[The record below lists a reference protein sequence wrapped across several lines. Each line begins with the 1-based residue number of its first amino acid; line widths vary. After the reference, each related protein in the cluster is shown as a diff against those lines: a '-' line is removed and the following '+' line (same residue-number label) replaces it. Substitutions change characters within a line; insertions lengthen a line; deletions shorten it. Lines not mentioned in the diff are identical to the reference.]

1 MLPKCFEY
9 KSGAHSIENLL
20 LNNKSLTQNKK
31 TTNAK
36 PSYQCNCCYSKHAQ
50 ILFMQRH
57 FNTQSSK
64 MIIIQTQST
73 KI

>member
-1 MLPKCFEY
+1 MLQNCFEY

-36 PSYQCNCCYSKHAQ
+36 PSYQCNAV
-50 ILFMQRH
+50 
-57 FNTQSSK
+57 
-64 MIIIQTQST
+64 TQST
-73 KI
+73 HRYYLCKDILILRAQK